1 MTGYPPLRLAAPEL
15 RDRRVSGDRNRH
27 GFASHKAAPSISG
40 ADRTTASAE
49 GPPRMASDAGT
60 LGNLHRAIFRQF
72 SGADKLPPGRGRDNV
87 RASSFGVALIAVS
100 VAGIILGLVAVAR
113 IW

>member
-1 MTGYPPLRLAAPEL
+1 LPRQSFAT
-15 RDRRVSGDRNRH
+15 V
-27 GFASHKAAPSISG
+27 GFQVTAIATVLPRTRPHHQFPVQTA
-40 ADRTTASAE
+40 TTASAE
-49 GPPRMASDAGT
+49 GHPRMASDAGT
-60 LGNLHRAIFRQF
+60 LGNLHRAIFRQLAKGLRA
-72 SGADKLPPGRGRDNV
+72 SLVRTKLPPGRGRDNV